1 MPDRY
6 DLIVIGGGSAGLT
19 AVRFARRLGLSVAL
33 VERDRI
39 GGDCTWTGCVPSKAL
54 LKAAGLAYEMRSA
67 SRFGLLP
74 PHNSPVDFSMVMSR
88 VRGVMQAI
96 HDAESPDALRED
108 GIEVVH
114 GEARFID
121 SHSIRVEESHLAARR
136 FLVCTGASP
145 VIPPIPGLLEVLY
158 LTYETVWGLTHLPSR
173 LAVVGG
179 GPIGCELAQA
189 FLRLGSSVTLVEA
202 GNRLLLLDEPEASA
216 LVATRLKAEGLE
228 LKLGTTLASVQ
239 PYGQDISL
247 SLSNGEAIGADTLL
261 IVVGRRPQL
270 KSLCL
275 ESAGV
280 AYDASGIRVD
290 KNLRTSQRHIYA
302 AGDCTGSYQFT
313 HYAAY
318 QGFMAV
324 RNAFLPRTRRAVL
337 GHVPW
342 VTFTDPE
349 VAHVGLTESQAR
361 EQNGADVEVS
371 NWPMN
376 QVDRAVVDGSEDG
389 FLKVVHGQNGKLLGA
404 TVASPRAGELI
415 QEWAL
420 ALDHG
425 LKISDLAQSLH
436 AYPTYSLANQQLA
449 TQVTVER
456 MLSGRM
462 GKVIRRFARGLVG

>member
-6 DLIVIGGGSAGLT
+6 DLIAIGGGSAGL
-19 AVRFARRLGLSVAL
+19 AAARFARRLGLSVAL

-54 LKAAGLAYEMRSA
+54 LKAAGLAYDMRSA

-96 HDAESPDALRED
+96 HDAESPDALREE

-121 SHSIRVEESHLAARR
+121 SHTIRVEESQLAARR
-136 FLVCTGASP
+136 FLVCTGASS
-145 VIPPIPGLLEVLY
+145 VIPAIPGLEDVPFS
-158 LTYETVWGLTHLPSR
+158 TYETVWELPDLPRR
-173 LAVVGG
+173 LVIVGG

-189 FLRLGSSVTLVEA
+189 FLRLGSSVTLIEA
-202 GNRLLLLDEPEASA
+202 GNRLLLQDEPEASE
-216 LVATRLKAEGLE
+216 LIATRLKAEGLE
-228 LKLGTTLASVQ
+228 LKLGTALGSVQ
-239 PYGQDISL
+239 PYDQGISL
-247 SLSNGEAIGADTLL
+247 SLSDGEAIGADTLL
-261 IVVGRRPQL
+261 IAVGRRPRL
-270 KSLCL
+270 ESLGL

-280 AYDASGIRVD
+280 TYDSAGIGVD
-290 KNLRTSQRHIYA
+290 KTLRTSQRNIYA

-313 HYAAY
+313 HYAGY

-324 RNAFLPRTRRAVL
+324 RNAFLPRNRRAVL

-349 VAHVGLTESQAR
+349 VAHVGLTESKAR
-361 EQNGADVEVS
+361 ERAGNNVEIS
-371 NWPMN
+371 SWPMS
-376 QVDRAVVDGSEDG
+376 QVDRAIADGSEDG
-389 FLKVVHGQNGKLLGA
+389 FLKVAHGPNGKLLGA

-425 LKISDLAQSLH
+425 LKISDLAQTLH

-449 TQVTVER
+449 AQMTVEK

-462 GKVIRRFARGLVG
+462 GKVIQRFARGLVG

>member
-54 LKAAGLAYEMRSA
+54 LKAAGLAYDMRSA

>member
-19 AVRFARRLGLSVAL
+19 AARFARRLGLSVAL

-96 HDAESPDALRED
+96 HDAESPDALREE
-108 GIEVVH
+108 GIEVVY

-121 SHSIRVEESHLAARR
+121 SHTIRVEESQLAARR
-136 FLVCTGASP
+136 FLVCTGASS
-145 VIPPIPGLLEVLY
+145 VIPAIPGLEDVPFS
-158 LTYETVWGLTHLPSR
+158 TYETVWELPDLPRR
-173 LAVVGG
+173 LVIVGG

-189 FLRLGSSVTLVEA
+189 FLRLGSSVTLIEA
-202 GNRLLLLDEPEASA
+202 DNRLLLQDEPEASE
-216 LVATRLKAEGLE
+216 LIATRLEAEGLE
-228 LKLGTTLASVQ
+228 LKLGTALGSVQ
-239 PYGQDISL
+239 PYDQGISL
-247 SLSNGEAIGADTLL
+247 SLTDGEAIGADTLL
-261 IVVGRRPQL
+261 IAVGRRPRL
-270 KSLCL
+270 ESLGL

-280 AYDASGIRVD
+280 TYDSAGIGVD
-290 KNLRTSQRHIYA
+290 KTLRTSQRNIYA

-313 HYAAY
+313 HYAGY

-324 RNAFLPRTRRAVL
+324 RNAFLPRNRRAVL

-349 VAHVGLTESQAR
+349 VAHVGLTESKP
-361 EQNGADVEVS
+361 ESTEG
-371 NWPMN
+371 
-376 QVDRAVVDGSEDG
+376 
-389 FLKVVHGQNGKLLGA
+389 
-404 TVASPRAGELI
+404 
-415 QEWAL
+415 
-420 ALDHG
+420 
-425 LKISDLAQSLH
+425 
-436 AYPTYSLANQQLA
+436 
-449 TQVTVER
+449 
-456 MLSGRM
+456 GR
-462 GKVIRRFARGLVG
+462 

>member
-1 MPDRY
+1 MPGRY

-19 AVRFARRLGLSVAL
+19 AARFARQLGLRIAL

-54 LKAAGLAYEMRSA
+54 LRAAGLAHEMRNA
-67 SRFGLLP
+67 SRFGLP
-74 PHNSPVDFSMVMSR
+74 PHNPSVDFSTVMSR

-96 HDAESPDALRED
+96 HDAESPDTLRGE
-108 GIEVVH
+108 GIEVVY

-121 SHSIRVEESHLAARR
+121 SHTIRVEESQWSARR

-145 VIPPIPGLLEVLY
+145 VIPPIPGLFAVPY
-158 LTYETVWGLTHLPSR
+158 LTYETVWGLTNLPRR

-189 FLRLGSSVTLVEA
+189 FLRLGSSVTLIEA
-202 GNRLLLLDEPEASA
+202 ENQLLLQDEPEASE
-216 LVATRLKAEGLE
+216 LIATRLIAEGLE
-228 LKLGTTLASVQ
+228 LKLRTALGSVQ
-239 PYGQDISL
+239 PYEQDIHL
-247 SLSNGEAIGADTLL
+247 SLSDGEAIGADTLL
-261 IVVGRRPQL
+261 MSVGRRPQL
-270 KSLCL
+270 ESLGL

-280 AYDASGIRVD
+280 AYDAAGIGVD
-290 KNLRTSQRHIYA
+290 KTLRTSQRHIYA

-313 HYAAY
+313 HYAGY
-318 QGFMAV
+318 QGLMAV
-324 RNAFLPRTRRAVL
+324 RNAFLPFKKKAVL
-337 GHVPW
+337 DRVPW

-349 VAHVGLTESQAR
+349 LAHVGLTESQAR
-361 EQNGADVEVS
+361 EQNGANVEVS

-376 QVDRAVVDGSEDG
+376 QVDRAIVDDSEDG

-415 QEWAL
+415 QEWTL

-436 AYPTYSLANQQLA
+436 AYPTYSLANQRLA
-449 TQVTVER
+449 AQITVEK

-462 GKVIRRFARGLVG
+462 GSLVRSLARGMQR

>member
-1 MPDRY
+1 MADRY

-19 AVRFARRLGLSVAL
+19 AARFARQLGLSVAL

-54 LKAAGLAYEMRSA
+54 LKAAGLAYDMRSA

-96 HDAESPDALRED
+96 HDAESPDALREE

-121 SHSIRVEESHLAARR
+121 SHTIRVEESHLAARR
-136 FLVCTGASP
+136 FLVCTGASS
-145 VIPPIPGLLEVLY
+145 VIPAIPGLLEVLY

-189 FLRLGSSVTLVEA
+189 FLRLGSSVTLIEA
-202 GNRLLLLDEPEASA
+202 ENRLLLQDEPKASE
-216 LVATRLKAEGLE
+216 LIATRLKAEGLD
-228 LKLGTTLASVQ
+228 LKLGTALGSVQ
-239 PYGQDISL
+239 PHEQGISL
-247 SLSNGEAIGADTLL
+247 SLSDGEAIGADTLL
-261 IVVGRRPQL
+261 MSVGRRPQL
-270 KSLCL
+270 KSLGL

-290 KNLRTSQRHIYA
+290 KNLRTTQRHIYA
-302 AGDCTGSYQFT
+302 AGDCTGGYQFT
-313 HYAAY
+313 HYAAF

-324 RNAFLPRTRRAVL
+324 RNAFLPRNRRAVL
-337 GHVPW
+337 GHVLW

-361 EQNGADVEVS
+361 DQNGADVEVS

-462 GKVIRRFARGLVG
+462 GKVIRRFARGLAG